1 MALVRATTLV
11 RDAMSHSVDID
22 GTGDGCQSIMPAVAV
37 TDAPCL
43 VPTTAIAPGKA
54 ESRTPARRM
63 AVRLSPRLDA
73 ASRRPTMSSLAGGD
87 VRAVAHATA
96 AIAMT
101 ASHLTRA
108 FMARR
113 VGAESPPCKAER

>member
-22 GTGDGCQSIMPAVAV
+22 GTEDGCQSIMPAVAV
-37 TDAPCL
+37 TDTPCL

-63 AVRLSPRLDA
+63 AVRLSPRLEA
-73 ASRRPTMSSLAGGD
+73 ASRWGFFHLSHFAADYQALFGELPSSTLRACGH
-87 VRAVAHATA
+87 VRARPAEA
-96 AIAMT
+96 AA
-101 ASHLTRA
+101 A
-108 FMARR
+108 
-113 VGAESPPCKAER
+113 